1 MQHEKEASGRGYLFG
16 WIALLALT
24 AVSFGL
30 SRLQLGRAA
39 TPVALGI
46 AGVKVA
52 VVGLVFM
59 HLARARPALQLVA
72 LTSVVFIALLVLG
85 VAGDVSFR

>member
-1 MQHEKEASGRGYLFG
+1 MERRAHSGRPYLFA

-24 AVSFGL
+24 GLSFGF
-30 SRLQLGRAA
+30 SRLQLGAAA

-46 AGVKVA
+46 AAVKVA

-59 HLARARPALQLVA
+59 HLARGRAVLQLVA
-72 LTSVVFIALLVLG
+72 LTSLVFVALLVLG
-85 VAGDVSFR
+85 VVGDVTFR